1 MYRVTGWAQLH
12 RAWRQW
18 GERAFV
24 VAGSLWLAYQL
35 LATLD
40 AHEYVCEF
48 LGRFEHLDLD
58 ELLLLAVLAVPLMGV
73 LLWRQSRRLQREI
86 NRRAASDVLA
96 NVMAKLADQQR
107 IPPR

>member
-1 MYRVTGWAQLH
+1 MYSVTGWAQLY
-12 RAWRQW
+12 RAWQQW

-24 VAGSLWLAYQL
+24 GAGSLWLAHQL

-48 LGRFEHLDLD
+48 LDRFEHLDLD
-58 ELLLLAVLAVPLMGV
+58 ELLLLAALAVPLMGMW
-73 LLWRQSRRLQREI
+73 LWRQSRRLQREI
-86 NRRAASDVLA
+86 TRRTASDVLA
-96 NVMAKLADQQR
+96 NAMIKLRDQQR